1 LKRESGEQGARAPAL
16 SPQRAP
22 RPALRGQSAPLVLSL
37 RLLLCSY
44 LGHLPAALL
53 AVRAPGGEE
62 RRGERDER
70 AQKKA
75 LSRARPA
82 LFDGAPQECPGAWAA
97 QPRHGACTIRWSTQ
111 KTNGIQEMC
120 PSREGWVREKTKPRR
135 CVVAPH
141 SRFFFRDALSYSSL
155 PRRKHEPR
163 RVDQAHADIAP
174 ILGPLQ
180 EDAGGGRPGGGRRW
194 RSRSCWWCCCLGR
207 GRRCRAGG
215 RGGRVGGP
223 PAWGVKGMGGRG
235 DAATAPGRARGGGGR
250 LGPGGEAGGEHLSR
264 SRSGQ

>member
-1 LKRESGEQGARAPAL
+1 MKRESGEQGARAPAL

-37 RLLLCSY
+37 RLLLCSH

-141 SRFFFRDALSYSSL
+141 SRFFFATLSRIPPYLAANTSPAALTRHTPTLRLYSAL
-155 PRRKHEPR
+155 CRRTREAAAR
-163 RVDQAHADIAP
+163 AVDGVGAAAP
-174 ILGPLQ
+174 AGGAAAWEED
-180 EDAGGGRPGGGRRW
+180 EDAGRAAVVGGFAARR
-194 RSRSCWWCCCLGR
+194 
-207 GRRCRAGG
+207 
-215 RGGRVGGP
+215 RGG
-223 PAWGVKGMGGRG
+223 
-235 DAATAPGRARGGGGR
+235 
-250 LGPGGEAGGEHLSR
+250 
-264 SRSGQ
+264 